1 MDELGRLLAEAE
13 GRDGAAEESESF
25 VDTVAISH
33 EFTDHCHEATLKEL
47 PRTTPV
53 FATEKAASLVRS
65 WRHFDTVITTP
76 PFSPSTS
83 LTDWQKTL
91 SRAPLPSW
99 VGIGRVVTAGNALYY
114 HSAVVIVF
122 TQGDDS
128 TPAAVIYSP
137 HGVRGSDLAGLTS
150 PDSGKGIRTLALL
163 HGLHDVRIWRTKQL
177 NLGALNA
184 LAAVRASGARY
195 WIATHDEVKRGG
207 GFIAPLL
214 RRTRYTVADAVAH
227 ETRTQGEKVPSDYEF
242 IELSSG
248 RGLVLS

>member
-137 HGVRGSDLAGLTS
+137 HGVRGADLAGLTS

-184 LAAVRASGARY
+184 LEAVRASGARY

-227 ETRTQGEKVPSDYEF
+227 ETRTQGEKVPGDYEF